1 MSPVREHG
9 QLVRWTIEIFT
20 HKEQT
25 KSSAK
30 TIRIEETQRLGYGLR
45 LLGEYTL
52 RGFRPSVRKEATW
65 GTALHSNPL
74 VWTRDQSQVSV
85 KLLIVYRNLIGSK
98 KGGG

>member
-9 QLVRWTIEIFT
+9 QLVDGRLKIFT

-25 KSSAK
+25 QSSAK

-65 GTALHSNPL
+65 GTALYSPIG
-74 VWTRDQSQVSV
+74 
-85 KLLIVYRNLIGSK
+85 KLETLIRILIGVQK
-98 KGGG
+98 RGEVDGAIFG

>member
-1 MSPVREHG
+1 MVDGR
-9 QLVRWTIEIFT
+9 LKIFT

-25 KSSAK
+25 QSSAK

-65 GTALHSNPL
+65 GTALYSPIG
-74 VWTRDQSQVSV
+74 
-85 KLLIVYRNLIGSK
+85 KLETLIRILIGVQK
-98 KGGG
+98 RGEVDGAIFG